1 MINDILVHLPVDR
14 PNDVARD
21 YAISAASMFDAHL
34 SGVVIAAEFP
44 RWAMTEGVNAR
55 IVEEWS
61 AAQRAEAKKAAELF
75 DERARLCGI
84 RSDSRIVPDRF
95 GQSAQLFSEIAR
107 NYDVSVMAQ
116 PDDEGDMRGG
126 LLIEA
131 ALFNSG
137 RPLLVIP
144 FIQTSGLRL
153 DRVMVCWDGSQN
165 AARAVGAATPFLERA
180 RKVEVVTIEDKERP
194 DELRGIKIAEH
205 LSRRRVNVELKPIV
219 APDSEAAD
227 VILNEVAE
235 ANIDLIIMG
244 AYGHSRFRE
253 FVLGGVTRSMLKAM
267 TAPVLMAH

>member
-1 MINDILVHLPVDR
+1 MNVLPVDQ

-34 SGVVIAAEFP
+34 SGIVVAPEFP
-44 RWAMTEGVNAR
+44 RWAMSEGVSAR

-61 AAQRAEAKKAAELF
+61 AERRAEAKKSAKLF
-75 DERARLCGI
+75 DDRVRLRGLRA
-84 RSDSRIVPDRF
+84 DSRIVPDRL
-95 GQSAQLFSEIAR
+95 GESARLFSEIAR
-107 NYDVSVMAQ
+107 NYDVSVVAQ
-116 PDDEGDMRGG
+116 PEDEGDMRGG

-137 RPLLVIP
+137 RPLLVVP
-144 FIQTSGLRL
+144 FIQAKDIKLE
-153 DRVMVCWDGSQN
+153 RVMVCWDGSQH
-165 AARAVGAATPFLERA
+165 AARAVGAAAPFLERA
-180 RKVEVVTIEDKERP
+180 RKVEVITVEDKERP

-205 LSRRRVNVELKPIV
+205 LSRRRVDVELKPIV